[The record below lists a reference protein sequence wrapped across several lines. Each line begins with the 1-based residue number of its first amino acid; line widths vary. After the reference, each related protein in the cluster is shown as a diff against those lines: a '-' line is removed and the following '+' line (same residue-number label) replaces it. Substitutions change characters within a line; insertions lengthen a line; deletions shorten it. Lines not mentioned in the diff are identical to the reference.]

1 MPFHKLAPAELV
13 LDRKDY
19 RQFVQWMYVSC
30 WHGQAHESFAM
41 WKIYGQ
47 IREAILMQTTSDKLK
62 DAFDR
67 QYPNV
72 LAYFDQVDYKDPAQA
87 EQIAFPKIQR
97 LSTRPADVP
106 GGEWFP
112 YMVFMY
118 IKHITYQYEHEVRLV
133 SLDAGYVNGG
143 SNSKKGITL
152 DILAVPHFIE
162 RVSVAP
168 GVDEWFYQTVKET
181 VARFGITCEV
191 SRSTLEAP
199 GEAS

>member
-1 MPFHKLAPAELV
+1 MRLTRYMSFPRFVSSLKDGLFIPSPLLLDDRWEGLMPFHKLAPAELV

-143 SNSKKGITL
+143 SNSKKVL
-152 DILAVPHFIE
+152 
-162 RVSVAP
+162 R
-168 GVDEWFYQTVKET
+168 
-181 VARFGITCEV
+181 
-191 SRSTLEAP
+191 
-199 GEAS
+199 